1 MWTFL
6 FVILLP
12 VIAIFYVMYLMV
24 KALIIVVA
32 AIVMSIYKWMIE
44 SHAAHTN

>member
-1 MWTFL
+1 MIWL
-6 FVILLP
+6 LLLAPFVI
-12 VIAIFYVMYLMV
+12 IFYVAYLML
-24 KALIIVVA
+24 KAVVIVLI